1 MAALSRKS
9 TKSSITSMGSEEDSQ
24 KLISTLSAS
33 QIAEF
38 KEAFDLFDVNGQGS
52 IGFSELQTCLT
63 KMGFAPDP
71 TEIRNMIDE
80 VDESG
85 RGELDFNAFCELMAR
100 RMQDDDDED
109 EVIAKQ
115 FRIFDRD
122 QDGFVGP
129 VEMFVVF
136 QELGAPLTFDEVE
149 EIISRADVDNDGKLG
164 YEDFEKVMKGLTVNG
179 LLKGQGQ

>member
-1 MAALSRKS
+1 MASLPRSKKS
-9 TKSSITSMGSEEDSQ
+9 TGRSSIASLEEDSQ
-24 KLISTLSAS
+24 KLISTLEPS

-38 KEAFDLFDVNGQGS
+38 KEAFDLFDVNGTGS
-52 IGFSELQTCLT
+52 IGFQELQTCLT
-63 KMGFAPDP
+63 KMGFSPEP
-71 TEIRNMIDE
+71 TEIQNMINE

-109 EVIAKQ
+109 AVIAKQ

-149 EIISRADVDNDGKLG
+149 EIIRKADVDNDGKLG
-164 YEDFEKVMKGLTVNG
+164 FEDFEKVMKGLTVN
-179 LLKGQGQ
+179 KGTNGTT